1 MKWFQNLSITGKLVL
16 AFTITGLL
24 TLFLGVFSLGRMSA
38 SNARIG
44 EINSNWMPAVQHL
57 GEMRAQLNEFRA
69 FEQAQLNYQGNA
81 EELADYDKRLATT
94 RASIEAAEAEYNA
107 IEAESKADELALYD
121 KV

>member
-44 EINSNWMPAVQHL
+44 EINSNWKYDRLV
-57 GEMRAQLNEFRA
+57 RDA
-69 FEQAQLNYQGNA
+69 FDPDLHEVD
-81 EELADYDKRLATT
+81 EELAAHFRLWKANGA
-94 RASIEAAEAEYNA
+94 ASASDEPDMEAADYG
-107 IEAESKADELALYD
+107 SRLRTQ
-121 KV
+121 